1 MRKISV
7 ERDEKGIPRL
17 YLNGR
22 PYFQKGVLD
31 QGYWPE
37 GLYTPPCDEA
47 MVYDIQTMK
56 GLGFNML
63 RKHIK
68 IEPQRWYYHCDRLG
82 MLVWQDMVNGGRDY
96 RSWYVTYAATAM
108 EYFHLRVRDGWL
120 WLFGRRD
127 ERGRKQFVSE
137 MRETVHI
144 LRNHPSIVTWV
155 LFNEGWG
162 QFHANTMTRIVREE
176 DGSRLID
183 QASGWFDQGGGDIR
197 SIHDYFFPLR
207 ISYGTEPDLVDS
219 KKCKGQ
225 NTRMNAGYRQE
236 ERAAALTE
244 FGGYSMSVPGHHMYR
259 RIYGYRI
266 YRKKSELT
274 GGYREWIEREVIP
287 NIEKGLS
294 ASVYTQL
301 SDVEEETNGILTY
314 DREIVKL
321 EEETVR
327 ELNERMKL

>member
-1 MRKISV
+1 M
-7 ERDEKGIPRL
+7 
-17 YLNGR
+17 
-22 PYFQKGVLD
+22 
-31 QGYWPE
+31 
-37 GLYTPPCDEA
+37 A
-47 MVYDIQTMK
+47 
-56 GLGFNML
+56 
-63 RKHIK
+63 
-68 IEPQRWYYHCDRLG
+68 
-82 MLVWQDMVNGGRDY
+82 
-96 RSWYVTYAATAM
+96 
-108 EYFHLRVRDGWL
+108 
-120 WLFGRRD
+120 
-127 ERGRKQFVSE
+127 
-137 MRETVHI
+137 
-144 LRNHPSIVTWV
+144 
-155 LFNEGWG
+155 
-162 QFHANTMTRIVREE
+162 
-176 DGSRLID
+176 
-183 QASGWFDQGGGDIR
+183 
-197 SIHDYFFPLR
+197 
-207 ISYGTEPDLVDS
+207 DS
-219 KKCKGQ
+219 KKCKGR
-225 NTRMNAGYRQE
+225 NTRMNAGCRQE